1 MIQKQK
7 RVAVATLLKFDGLN
21 YCFLPLY
28 LTAPIPAP
36 AARRR
41 VKPPSIGQAGSNG
54 SPQGSGGGSANEFA
68 GFIVKK
74 NKVIVNIDII
84 LLVVVIS
91 LVSNIGLQ
99 K

>member
-1 MIQKQK
+1 MDQKQK
-7 RVAVATLLKFDGLN
+7 RVAIATLLKFDYLYYG
-21 YCFLPLY
+21 FLLLY

-41 VKPPSIGQAGSNG
+41 VNPPSIGQAGSKG
-54 SPQGSGGGSANEFA
+54 SPQGSGGGSANVFT

-74 NKVIVNIDII
+74 NKVKINMDII

-91 LVSNIGLQ
+91 LVSDKVLQ